1 METNFEDPREIKLFT
16 IDIAS
21 QHVPEVRTFEYQCTN
36 EQFDMC
42 KNRIGEVVRIGIPA
56 PKTEHANMP
65 SRRVRIVAANSNN
78 KTVTFEIL

>member
-1 METNFEDPREIKLFT
+1 MEINFGDSREIKLFT
-16 IDIAS
+16 IDTTS
-21 QHVPEVRTFEYQCTN
+21 QNLPEIGTFEYRCTN

-42 KNRIGEVVRIGIPA
+42 KNRIGEVVRVGIPA

-65 SRRVRIVAANSNN
+65 SRHVRIVAANSNN